1 MTRTD
6 IEIKLKPFTESIT
19 DGSISTLSAIRNHLS
34 LLVEVR
40 KLGVSIPLI
49 LEISGCS
56 YSPSTFSDK
65 LSKLKKQ
72 AQQSSLSVT
81 TTKTQK
87 KDITSNNIDYNDWIK
102 AFDFKDTFHT
112 NALKL
117 IVPALEKGG
126 WNSDNYHLLRT
137 KYEIMTLNQLI
148 NIVGTM
154 KSSQFRRIVYKDG
167 QAVF

>member
-56 YSPSTFSDK
+56 YSPSTFSG
-65 LSKLKKQ
+65 
-72 AQQSSLSVT
+72 VR
-81 TTKTQK
+81 
-87 KDITSNNIDYNDWIK
+87 
-102 AFDFKDTFHT
+102 
-112 NALKL
+112 
-117 IVPALEKGG
+117 E
-126 WNSDNYHLLRT
+126 R
-137 KYEIMTLNQLI
+137 YES
-148 NIVGTM
+148 G
-154 KSSQFRRIVYKDG
+154 R
-167 QAVF
+167 